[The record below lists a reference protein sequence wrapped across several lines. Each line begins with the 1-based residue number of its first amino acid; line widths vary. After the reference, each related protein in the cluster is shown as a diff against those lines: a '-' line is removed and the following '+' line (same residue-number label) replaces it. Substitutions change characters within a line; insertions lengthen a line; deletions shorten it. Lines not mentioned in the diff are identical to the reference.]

1 VRGSLI
7 TDEPLARTMHDTP
20 SVAVLGGGIA
30 GLTAAHEL
38 AERDYD
44 VTVYE
49 AKDRVGGKA
58 RSMPVESGAAE
69 GLLGAHGFRF
79 FPAYYTNVVDTMER
93 TPVGDRTAA
102 DHLVATSET
111 LIAGVDG
118 ANVTASTEQPS
129 TPQEWL
135 DTLQPQIAGGEVP
148 RRELA
153 HFMSRLAVLL
163 TSCEERREDEF
174 ENVSWWEFIDADE
187 MSPAYRKHLAQSTQ
201 ALVALRPEK
210 GSARTVG
217 SIYLQLLFGQ
227 LDPNAPAERVLDG
240 PTSEVWLDPWADY
253 LRGQGVDIELEA
265 AVSAIESDG
274 HRVTG
279 AEVDGET
286 VTADYY
292 VAALPVDVL
301 PRLVTNDLR
310 RAAPSL
316 AGVERI
322 QTAWM
327 NGVQFY
333 LDRDIPV
340 VNGHSVYA
348 DSPWAIT
355 SISQR
360 QFWTDHDVEARTDG
374 EIEGVLS
381 VIASDWDT
389 PGVVYDKPAR
399 ECTREEAVEEIW
411 AQVQQH
417 LGADVLP
424 DEARVDHFLDPEL
437 DETEDGLVN
446 NSPLVI
452 NTVGSLRNRPDPDT
466 DAPNLAVAGDY
477 ARVDTD
483 LATMEAAN
491 EAGRR
496 AANAVL
502 DDTGYAGERA
512 TIWGLDEPRV
522 FDPLKRQDRMRYR
535 LGLPHPGEVGHDAWQ
550 FARKLRP

>member
-1 VRGSLI
+1 
-7 TDEPLARTMHDTP
+7 MHDTP

-38 AERDYD
+38 AERDYE

-49 AKDRVGGKA
+49 ANDRVGGKA
-58 RSMPVESGAAE
+58 RSMPVEAGAAE
-69 GLLGAHGFRF
+69 GLLGEHGFRF
-79 FPAYYTNVVDTMER
+79 FPAYYRNVVDTMER

-102 DHLVATSET
+102 DHLVPTSET
-111 LIAGVDG
+111 LVAGVDA

-129 TPQEWL
+129 SPREWL
-135 DTLQPQIAGGEVP
+135 DALQPQIAGGEVP

-163 TSCEERREDEF
+163 TSCDERRENEF
-174 ENVSWWEFIDADE
+174 EHVSWWEFIDADE

-217 SIYLQLLFGQ
+217 AIYLQLLFGQ

-253 LRGQGVDIELEA
+253 LREQGVAIELDS

-279 AEVDGET
+279 AVVNGET

-322 QTAWM
+322 ETAWM

-333 LDRDIPV
+333 LDRDRPI

-374 EIEGVLS
+374 DIEGVLS

-389 PGVVYDKPAR
+389 PGILYGKPAR
-399 ECTREEAVEEIW
+399 ECTREEVVEEIW

-417 LGADVLP
+417 LGADALP

-502 DDTGYAGERA
+502 DESGFAGSRVEL
-512 TIWGLDEPRV
+512 WGLDEPRV
-522 FDPLKRQDRMRYR
+522 FEPLKRQDRVRYR
-535 LGLPHPGEVGHDAWQ
+535 LGLPHPGEVGRDAWQ